1 MTDLSVVQEFPTPTL
16 ALSGFSDKGAMIH
29 LGTLPLVDPSAREQT
44 IMSLLDYIDECWKGE
59 SMCRLGAVSFNPAAF
74 DFFRVD

>member
-1 MTDLSVVQEFPTPTL
+1 MTDLSVVQELPTPILT
-16 ALSGFSDKGAMIH
+16 LSGFSDKGAMIH
-29 LGTLPLVDPSAREQT
+29 LGTLSLIDPSTRENT

-59 SMCRLGAVSFNPAAF
+59 SMCRLGAISFNPAAF